1 MAYYLAFGHIRNFAL
16 LLTSLI
22 HLFYVFRKLSHPHVV
37 KFYGTSLLWE
47 NNSVRI
53 VLVLEYCKDNLRSYI
68 SKNHELIP
76 GKSETKRKAI
86 RTACQWVKEITDA
99 LAYIHDVQSIVHR
112 DVKLEN
118 ILVRWKF
125 VIFCSSIFPNRPTSG

>member
-1 MAYYLAFGHIRNFAL
+1 MTGIICSLRSLHCAL
-16 LLTSLI
+16 LLISLV
-22 HLFYVFRKLSHPHVV
+22 HLLYILRKLSHPHVV

-47 NNSVRI
+47 KNSVRL
-53 VLVLEYCKDNLRSYI
+53 VLVLEYCKDDLRSYI

-99 LAYIHDVQSIVHR
+99 LAYIHDVQRIVHR
-112 DVKLEN
+112 DLKLEN

-125 VIFCSSIFPNRPTSG
+125 VVFCSSIFPNRPSSG

>member
-1 MAYYLAFGHIRNFAL
+1 M
-16 LLTSLI
+16 
-22 HLFYVFRKLSHPHVV
+22 
-37 KFYGTSLLWE
+37 
-47 NNSVRI
+47 RI

-76 GKSETKRKAI
+76 GKCETKRKAI

-99 LAYIHDVQSIVHR
+99 LVYIHDVQRIVHR
-112 DVKLEN
+112 DLKLEN

-125 VIFCSSIFPNRPTSG
+125 VIFCSSIFPNRPSSG